1 MLAISFF
8 MIVVFF
14 NWLFLLPGV
23 VTDIFLSNNDFDKV
37 NLFDRILFDI
47 VSLSENLILTFFA
60 S

>member
-1 MLAISFF
+1 MLVISFF

-47 VSLSENLILTFFA
+47 VSFSENLILTFFA